1 MLRALTMTVHA
12 PTLLALVIALAACSD
27 PTPAP
32 TDAAALDAATD
43 GATADDAVEATP
55 DARASSPVDPAV
67 FDCRANGVVPARA
80 STVPFA
86 CGTDPTCR
94 TPQVMAHRGAGG
106 PFGFVAPED
115 TLAAYRAGIALGA
128 EYVETDPRPTMDGVL
143 VNVHDTTVDRTTDGT
158 GAVDQMTF
166 AQVRALHVR
175 ADGLLGDFSCERIPT
190 LREIL
195 ETCRGRVVVVVDA
208 NKTDRV
214 DLLVQAIQEADAVDS
229 VVFSTSSID
238 KVRRALALEPRIRA
252 HIRPDTLAAITE
264 QLDMLAPVVPA
275 IVELRRVDVR
285 AGAPIVHARGSRVEV
300 DIFGDDALAAVRG
313 ATAQYLNAFD
323 EGADIV
329 QSDRPSQVIAALR
342 AAGRR

>member
-1 MLRALTMTVHA
+1 MRRT
-12 PTLLALVIALAACSD
+12 TLSPLLAACLAAACND
-27 PTPAP
+27 PAP
-32 TDAAALDAATD
+32 AATDAAATDAA
-43 GATADDAVEATP
+43 AADVIDE
-55 DARASSPVDPAV
+55 RALAMHPPPPVDPSL
-67 FDCRANGVVPARA
+67 FDCRARAAPARA

-115 TLAAYRAGIALGA
+115 TLSAYRAGIALGV

-143 VNVHDTTVDRTTDGT
+143 VNLHDDTVDRTTDGT

-175 ADGLLGDFSCERIPT
+175 ADGLAGDFSCERVPT

-195 ETCRGRVVVVVDA
+195 DVCRGRVIVVVDA

-214 DLLVQAIQEADAVDS
+214 DLMVQAIREADAVDS
-229 VVFSTSSID
+229 VVFSTSSLD
-238 KVRRALALEPRIRA
+238 KVRAALALEPRLRV
-252 HIRPDTLAAITE
+252 HIRPDTVAAITE
-264 QLDMLAPVVPA
+264 QLDALAPIVPA
-275 IVELRRVDVR
+275 IVELRHADVLR
-285 AGAPIVHARGSRVEV
+285 GAPVVHARGSRVET
-300 DIFGDDALAAVRG
+300 DIFAEDALAAVRG
-313 ATAQYLNAFD
+313 DTSLYLRSYD

-329 QSDRPSQVIAALR
+329 QTDRPSQVIERLR

>member
-1 MLRALTMTVHA
+1 MHRAAALR
-12 PTLLALVIALAACSD
+12 PLAFLAALAGC
-27 PTPAP
+27 
-32 TDAAALDAATD
+32 TDAAPAADAAV
-43 GATADDAVEATP
+43 DAPVAAP
-55 DARASSPVDPAV
+55 DARASSPVDPALY
-67 FDCRANGVVPARA
+67 DCRARGAAPARA
-80 STVPFA
+80 STVPLA
-86 CGTDPTCR
+86 CGLDPSCR

-128 EYVETDPRPTMDGVL
+128 EYVETDPRPTMDGVI
-143 VNVHDTTVDRTTDGT
+143 VNVHDSTVDRTTDGT
-158 GAVDQMTF
+158 GSVDAMTF

-175 ADGLLGDFSCERIPT
+175 ADGLVGDFSCERIPT

-195 ETCRGRVVVVVDA
+195 ETCRGRVIVVVDA

-214 DLLVQAIQEADAVDS
+214 DLLVAAIHEADAVDS

-238 KVRRALALEPRIRA
+238 KVRRALALEPRLRA
-252 HIRPDTLAAITE
+252 HIRPDTVAAITE
-264 QLDMLAPVVPA
+264 QLDQIAPVVPA
-275 IVELRRVDVR
+275 IVELRRTDVV

-300 DIFGDDALAAVRG
+300 DIFGDDAVAALRG
-313 ATAQYLNAFD
+313 ETTQYLRAFD

-329 QSDRPSQVIAALR
+329 QTDRPSQVIAALR

>member
-1 MLRALTMTVHA
+1 MALPHRLA
-12 PTLLALVIALAACSD
+12 PIALLALLGCSD
-27 PTPAP
+27 PAP
-32 TDAAALDAATD
+32 SAVDAAASDAS
-43 GATADDAVEATP
+43 DAPAAVDTP
-55 DARASSPVDPAV
+55 DARASSPVDPAL
-67 FDCRANGVVPARA
+67 FDCRAVARIPSRA

-115 TLAAYRAGIALGA
+115 TLSAYRAGIALGV

-143 VNVHDTTVDRTTDGT
+143 VNIHDDTVDRTTDGT

-166 AQVRALHVR
+166 AQVRALHIR
-175 ADGLLGDFSCERIPT
+175 ADGLAGDFSCERVPT

-195 ETCRGRVVVVVDA
+195 EVCRGRVIVVVDA

-214 DLLVQAIQEADAVDS
+214 DLLVQAIREADAVDS

-238 KVRRALALEPRIRA
+238 KVRMALAMEPRIRA
-252 HIRPDTLAAITE
+252 HIRPDTVAAITE
-264 QLDMLAPVVPA
+264 QLDMIAPVVPA
-275 IVELRRVDVR
+275 IVELRRADVR
-285 AGAPIVHARGSRVEV
+285 MGAPIVHARGSRVET
-300 DIFGDDALAAVRG
+300 DIFGEDAVAAIRG
-313 ATAQYLNAFD
+313 DTSLYLNAFN

-329 QSDRPSQVIAALR
+329 QSDRPSQVLDALR
-342 AAGRR
+342 RAGRR